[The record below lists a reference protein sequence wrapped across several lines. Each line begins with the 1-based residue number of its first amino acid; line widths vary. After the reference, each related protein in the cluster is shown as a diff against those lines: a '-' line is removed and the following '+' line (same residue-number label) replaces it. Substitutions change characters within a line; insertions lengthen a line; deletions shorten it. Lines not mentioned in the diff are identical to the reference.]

1 MPYIVSIEGQS
12 STVDT
17 GENKHQRD
25 IRIDGTMQSIDWRQ
39 VAPLAADSKGA
50 IDWAASEGGQ
60 YSLIIEGKS
69 YQVFARRLN
78 APDGK
83 DGSTYE
89 IEVAGQRFEVRV
101 EDERE
106 RAIKGSIASAHEI
119 RQAAVRAPMP
129 GLVLGIPLQVGAS
142 VARGQTVVVLEAM
155 KMENDLSSPIA
166 GTIQEVRVSQGQT
179 VNQGDVLVVIGAE

>member
-1 MPYIVSIEGQS
+1 MPYIATIDDQS
-12 STVDT
+12 YTVDT

-25 IRIDGTMQSIDWRQ
+25 IRIDGTMQGIDWRQ
-39 VAPLAADSKGA
+39 VAPLAADSKGVIVSA
-50 IDWAASEGGQ
+50 SSEGGQ

-78 APDGK
+78 APDEK
-83 DGSTYE
+83 EGSTYE

-106 RAIKGSIASAHEI
+106 RTIKGSIASAHEI
-119 RQAAVRAPMP
+119 SQATVRAPMP
-129 GLVLGIPLQVGAS
+129 GLVLGIPLQVGAN

-179 VNQGDVLVVIGAE
+179 VNQGDVLVVIGAG